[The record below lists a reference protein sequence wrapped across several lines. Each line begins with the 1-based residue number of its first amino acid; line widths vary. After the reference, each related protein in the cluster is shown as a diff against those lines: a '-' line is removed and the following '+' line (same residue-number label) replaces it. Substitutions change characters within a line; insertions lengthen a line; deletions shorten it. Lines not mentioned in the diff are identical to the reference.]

1 MSLKTRKGPKRT
13 LRAHIC
19 YTKAAQQVLIGL
31 SRLRRESRYSPAWEQ
46 RHFPIRRFYQALR
59 RGSVNAERLIVTNAS
74 VSSRAIKGVRTGYV
88 ASLLQKG
95 SDVVAVKDGA
105 GTMATDRH
113 CHALA
118 DTGTDH
124 VSCC

>member
-1 MSLKTRKGPKRT
+1 MRG
-13 LRAHIC
+13 
-19 YTKAAQQVLIGL
+19 LIVGVDCSRGL
-31 SRLRRESRYSPAWEQ
+31 YPRYAPVYEIAV
-46 RHFPIRRFYQALR
+46 YQALR

>member
-1 MSLKTRKGPKRT
+1 VRSVDEKSVNRKLDSLAFR
-13 LRAHIC
+13 
-19 YTKAAQQVLIGL
+19 QD
-31 SRLRRESRYSPAWEQ
+31 
-46 RHFPIRRFYQALR
+46 HFSDNAVYQALR

>member
-1 MSLKTRKGPKRT
+1 MPTARVGRPLTTTQYHELGGLVVGWSSSG
-13 LRAHIC
+13 
-19 YTKAAQQVLIGL
+19 KAV
-31 SRLRRESRYSPAWEQ
+31 
-46 RHFPIRRFYQALR
+46 YQALR

-74 VSSRAIKGVRTGYV
+74 VSSRAIKGVRMGYV

-95 SDVVAVKDGA
+95 GDVVAVKDGA